1 VELPKF
7 QPKTIAEKKMAVLW
21 LRFLTEINTRTNA
34 VPQELLDSPEIKE
47 ALEYVEESAFDDK
60 AMDAYD
66 HYLDVIRTHRGI
78 YGDLN
83 KAVAEAEQAKAEAK
97 AEVEQAKAEAET
109 KIRKA
114 KAEAKAEVERSKVEA
129 EEAIEARKA
138 MEERMENTARKLKE
152 LGLSPEEIR
161 QATGFP
167 LEKISKLK

>member
-1 VELPKF
+1 MEFVFVELPKF

-78 YGDLN
+78 YGDLK
-83 KAVAEAEQAKAEAK
+83 KAVAEAKQAVAKAEQVKAK
-97 AEVEQAKAEAET
+97 NEQLEAEAET
-109 KIRKA
+109 KIR
-114 KAEAKAEVERSKVEA
+114 ET
-129 EEAIEARKA
+129 

-152 LGLSPEEIR
+152 LGLSSEEIR
-161 QATGFP
+161 LATGFP
-167 LEKISKLK
+167 LEKISKL